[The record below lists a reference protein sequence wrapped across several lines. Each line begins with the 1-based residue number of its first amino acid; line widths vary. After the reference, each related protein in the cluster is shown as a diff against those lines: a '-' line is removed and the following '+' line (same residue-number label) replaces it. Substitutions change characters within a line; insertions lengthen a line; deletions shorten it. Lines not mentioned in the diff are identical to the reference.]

1 MSESFTQPLL
11 LFLIFDIPSTTVGI
25 HQRRDAP
32 VDFTNFC
39 SLLILIAVAYC
50 DCDMESHGPH
60 VDKAAWLMPD
70 PRAGVVPGKAA
81 EQ

>member
-1 MSESFTQPLL
+1 MISRVRVVYSTAAAILNL
-11 LFLIFDIPSTTVGI
+11 DIPSTTVGI

-50 DCDMESHGPH
+50 DCDMESHGPMST
-60 VDKAAWLMPD
+60 K
-70 PRAGVVPGKAA
+70 RRG
-81 EQ
+81 